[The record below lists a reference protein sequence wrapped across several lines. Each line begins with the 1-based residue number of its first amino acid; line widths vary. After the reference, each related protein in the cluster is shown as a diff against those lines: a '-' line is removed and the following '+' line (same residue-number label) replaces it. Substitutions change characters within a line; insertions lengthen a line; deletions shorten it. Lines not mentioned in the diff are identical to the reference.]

1 MNIHR
6 VHTRRSLRSLW
17 RASGAAALL
26 CLAVTG
32 CAPIPYAD
40 PDNKVDQVPLT
51 IDYTGTHINPQVSL
65 FLEPK
70 TCSAPRYIAMDD
82 TTTRTI
88 YVPANQPSTLFV
100 GGARL
105 TGGLGVAFCQRFA
118 VTASF
123 DRGARYKLTHHTS
136 DKQCTLRLT
145 RVEDGVTRDVSSS
158 MRSRQERNSALP
170 GPRDGPYCVDRY

>member
-1 MNIHR
+1 MHI
-6 VHTRRSLRSLW
+6 RSVRAPCGLRSLW
-17 RASGAAALL
+17 RASGPTALL
-26 CLAVTG
+26 CLAMTG

-40 PDNKVDQVPLT
+40 PDNKTDQVPLT
-51 IDYTGTHINPQVSL
+51 IDYTGTHVNPQVSL
-65 FLEPK
+65 FLDPK

-88 YVPANQPSTLFV
+88 YVPVNQPSTLFV

-118 VTASF
+118 ITASF
-123 DRGARYKLTHHTS
+123 DRGARYRLTHHTS

-145 RVEDGVTRDVSSS
+145 RVEDGVTRDISSS
-158 MRSRQERNSALP
+158 MRSRQERNPALP
-170 GPRDGPYCVDRY
+170 GPRDGPYCVDQY